1 MDLTN
6 QIEEKLS
13 APLADLGIEIVAC
26 EYRKESGELL
36 LRVFIDTPSGVS
48 FETCVQTSS
57 FIENILDNYP
67 EYPYDRL
74 EVSSPG
80 LDRIIRK
87 TSDFIKYAG
96 QRVKV
101 KTYQPLQGSK
111 NFTGYIV
118 EANKEQLVLDIDNIL
133 MTFQRTNIKKVN
145 LFPEF

>member
-1 MDLTN
+1 M
-6 QIEEKLS
+6 
-13 APLADLGIEIVAC
+13 
-26 EYRKESGELL
+26 
-36 LRVFIDTPSGVS
+36 
-48 FETCVQTSS
+48 
-57 FIENILDNYP
+57 
-67 EYPYDRL
+67 